1 MNFNRTP
8 TRGYLFPGVPDP
20 LRLYNIKCT
29 DMVLGGTYP
38 FLAAGRILLILTWFG
53 SFGARSK
60 LLDSH
65 EDYTTRASKS
75 PADAWLALP
84 LLRIS

>member
-1 MNFNRTP
+1 M
-8 TRGYLFPGVPDP
+8 
-20 LRLYNIKCT
+20 IKCT

-38 FLAAGRILLILTWFG
+38 FLAAGRILTWFG
-53 SFGARSK
+53 SLGARSK

-75 PADAWLALP
+75 PADAWFALP